1 MYGEATADQVT
12 QARYRDKS
20 DNPHTM
26 AYLGRQKK
34 GPALKTYKPIPGK
47 NVDSDKGKM
56 AVIKKQIA
64 RRPAQYGVDGKH
76 DPIYPANKATV
87 QKQGQRQKSKATAGT
102 YKD

>member
-1 MYGEATADQVT
+1 
-12 QARYRDKS
+12 
-20 DNPHTM
+20 
-26 AYLGRQKK
+26 
-34 GPALKTYKPIPGK
+34 
-47 NVDSDKGKM
+47 M